1 MPQPGLR
8 LSTVTALVF
17 GLLAVGLAADN
28 LAWLAG
34 LRTVIQRSPSR
45 FPSSLA
51 VPPAELTRPGA
62 LLSVYTEAQYL
73 YAPDHGLL
81 TNPTRV
87 GRDWE
92 HPATVSYFEDGDLR
106 FAANAGLRVHG
117 GTSRTGSPVPS
128 FRLYFRTEYG
138 SAQFR
143 GGTLFAGKGDP
154 LTRLVVHNDLRQ
166 DFRGRWWHLVN
177 PLAYDVARRI
187 GALAPETHPASFI
200 LNGDPQGL
208 YVLTEHVR
216 KPFLV
221 SRFGHD
227 NFDRADEALRRQWM
241 RDVMSRPSFT
251 MADAA
256 TWLDIESLTRWFI
269 SIVFCGTSDPFQA
282 VMFRNRTQPG
292 ARWFWVNWDMDHSFM
307 DLYRR
312 ALAPWSQDSFERD
325 DSAGCFR
332 GTGHQAVD
340 QRRPRVSRVPRD
352 GVPGCAQLSDHA
364 CVPERTVAVLPGG
377 RRAVR
382 TGERR
387 LPGDPLGIPRVA
399 SDVRSRHARS
409 APEPE
414 PIAARTTRRAA
425 RNAFPDQRPSGVSG
439 ILGLV
444 YPGNGGRGGACTG
457 IGPFPALERRQPARS
472 LPGDPTACWGRHGDQ
487 GRVPFCGLI
496 RSATVATGQMLS
508 RRFTTACPSGVPV
521 GPRWTCCV
529 VRRVRRRPAARDD
542 Q

>member
-154 LTRLVVHNDLRQ
+154 LTRLVVHNDLRR
-166 DFRGRWWHLVN
+166 DYRGRWWHLVN

-256 TWLDIESLTRWFI
+256 TWLDVESLTRWFI

-307 DLYRR
+307 DFYRR
-312 ALAPWSQDSFERD
+312 ALAPWTQDSFAATIRPGAFEARVIRRLLNDDPVYRDYLATAFLDALNYRITPAFLNERWRYYRAVAERFGLAND
-325 DSAGCFR
+325 HYLEILSEFLGWRPTYVRGMLVRHLNLNPLQRVQLAGPPGTLFR
-332 GTGHQAVD
+332 INDRPVSPGFSGWYIQGTEVVVELAQASDRFLHWSVGN
-340 QRRPRVSRVPRD
+340 RRVPSREIRQRVEGD
-352 GVPGCAQLSDHA
+352 MVI
-364 CVPERTVAVLPGG
+364 
-377 RRAVR
+377 RA
-382 TGERR
+382 EF
-387 LPGDPLGIPRVA
+387 
-399 SDVRSRHARS
+399 RS
-409 APEPE
+409 A
-414 PIAARTTRRAA
+414 A
-425 RNAFPDQRPSGVSG
+425 
-439 ILGLV
+439 
-444 YPGNGGRGGACTG
+444 
-457 IGPFPALERRQPARS
+457 
-472 LPGDPTACWGRHGDQ
+472 
-487 GRVPFCGLI
+487 
-496 RSATVATGQMLS
+496 
-508 RRFTTACPSGVPV
+508 
-521 GPRWTCCV
+521 
-529 VRRVRRRPAARDD
+529 
-542 Q
+542 